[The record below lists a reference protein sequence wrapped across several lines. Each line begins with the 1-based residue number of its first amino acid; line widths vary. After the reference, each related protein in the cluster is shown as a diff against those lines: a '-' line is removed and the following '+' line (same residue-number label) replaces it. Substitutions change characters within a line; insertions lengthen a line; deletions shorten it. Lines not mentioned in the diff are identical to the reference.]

1 MLLSGGANLTAC
13 DCKGRTLP
21 MRALTPDI
29 RFSSHRL
36 RRDDPD
42 FIRDSACSIYL
53 ADILDAI
60 IGNTESKSLRGER
73 E

>member
-1 MLLSGGANLTAC
+1 MLLVAGADPTVC
-13 DCKGRTLP
+13 DGKGRTLL

-29 RFSSHRL
+29 SFVGGQLRL
-36 RRDDPD
+36 DDPD

-60 IGNTESKSLRGER
+60 IGNTESKSLRYE
-73 E
+73 

>member
-1 MLLSGGANLTAC
+1 MLLVAGADPTVC
-13 DCKGRTLP
+13 DGKGRTLL

-60 IGNTESKSLRGER
+60 IGNKESKSLRGE
-73 E
+73 